1 MTKRSLIHDDILL
14 KLIEK
19 YLNDECN
26 PQEVQLVNEWY
37 NSFDKDQDIIDSLT
51 PEQVEQLSRRL
62 MSRIKKNIAVDVES
76 GQATVINNRGSR
88 KIMYMVAGIAA
99 MVLLVMGVFLSRN
112 NDAILPLH
120 SVSAEM
126 VIFNTT
132 KSIKKVI
139 LEDGSTVWLNP
150 NSKIVYP
157 RKFLATSRELHMHGE
172 AFFEVKPDVK
182 RPFII
187 YSDNMITRV
196 WGTSFLVRSVDGAP
210 EGVSVVTGKVSVRL
224 QKQEGNSEIMLMPDQ
239 KVTFLK
245 AGNVLKKEGEAKK
258 STIRI
263 WQKTT
268 LSFDNIVLRDVIKT
282 LNKKFGVNISTTNES
297 LLNYSLTADFTD
309 QSLPAIL
316 EMLEKSLNLKY
327 EINENQIILKLN

>member
-1 MTKRSLIHDDILL
+1 MIKRSLIHDDILR
-14 KLIEK
+14 KLVEK

-26 PQEVQLVNEWY
+26 PEEVQLINEWY
-37 NSFDKDQDIIDSLT
+37 NSFDKDQDITASLT
-51 PEQVEQLSRRL
+51 PEQLEQLSQRL
-62 MSRIKKNIAVDVES
+62 MSRIRKNIAVNLES
-76 GQATVINNRGSR
+76 DQVTVSNSLGSR
-88 KIMYMVAGIAA
+88 KIIYMVAGIAA

-112 NDAILPLH
+112 NDTILPMN
-120 SVSAEM
+120 SVSADI
-126 VIFNTT
+126 VISNTT

-150 NSKIVYP
+150 NSKIVHP
-157 RKFLATSRELHMHGE
+157 RKFLAASRELRMHGE

-224 QKQEGNSEIMLMPDQ
+224 QKQDDNSEIMLMPDQ

-245 AGNVLKKEGEAKK
+245 ADNVLKKEGEIKK
-258 STIRI
+258 SAIRI
-263 WQKTT
+263 WQKAT
-268 LSFDNIVLRDVIKT
+268 LSFDNIVLRDVLKT

-327 EINENQIILKLN
+327 EINENQIFLKLN